1 MRTVRNSRRTHG
13 FAVLVA
19 VGLLAAACSDGGSIT
34 DTGDTITTT
43 VPGDTMAP
51 TTTVAADTLP
61 DCPTDALASAT
72 GPVEISFWHGMSSVL
87 NDELIKL
94 TDLYNSSQTKVH
106 VTLTGQTYETTIDN
120 YLQASQSSRPDL
132 VQMPEYMV
140 QSLVDT
146 HSTVPVG
153 KCIAASGFDTSSFLP
168 TALTAYSTQGV
179 QWGMPFNLSNPVLY
193 YSKKAFTAAGLDP
206 NKPPQSLDELRAD
219 SQKIV
224 DSGAAKYGLALDSGF
239 DSGGG
244 WYVEQWFAKAQEF
257 YVDGDNGRTNR
268 ATQVLYNN
276 QTGADLLTFLQ
287 TMINDGLAVS
297 VGDNAGGQDDLLKLA
312 DAKEPAAMSIHTS
325 AALGGALS
333 ILASGTF
340 PNLKDTDL
348 GIGPMPG
355 PDGKPGALIGGASLW
370 PVDSGDDV
378 KTAATWDF
386 IQFLVSAEQQ
396 SEWASVT
403 GYIPVRTDALSVDPY
418 KTKLA
423 TDPRFS
429 VAYDQLKASPDAL
442 TSAGPVVGP
451 LREMRSVL
459 AQAIAKVFG
468 GADVKATLADASAQA
483 NQLITNYNQL
493 NGG

>member
-1 MRTVRNSRRTHG
+1 
-13 FAVLVA
+13 
-19 VGLLAAACSDGGSIT
+19 
-34 DTGDTITTT
+34 
-43 VPGDTMAP
+43 
-51 TTTVAADTLP
+51 
-61 DCPTDALASAT
+61 
-72 GPVEISFWHGMSSVL
+72 
-87 NDELIKL
+87 
-94 TDLYNSSQTKVH
+94 
-106 VTLTGQTYETTIDN
+106 
-120 YLQASQSSRPDL
+120 
-132 VQMPEYMV
+132 
-140 QSLVDT
+140 
-146 HSTVPVG
+146 
-153 KCIAASGFDTSSFLP
+153 
-168 TALTAYSTQGV
+168 
-179 QWGMPFNLSNPVLY
+179 
-193 YSKKAFTAAGLDP
+193 
-206 NKPPQSLDELRAD
+206 
-219 SQKIV
+219 
-224 DSGAAKYGLALDSGF
+224 
-239 DSGGG
+239 
-244 WYVEQWFAKAQEF
+244 
-257 YVDGDNGRTNR
+257 
-268 ATQVLYNN
+268 
-276 QTGADLLTFLQ
+276 
-287 TMINDGLAVS
+287 
-297 VGDNAGGQDDLLKLA
+297 
-312 DAKEPAAMSIHTS
+312 MSIHTS

-386 IQFLVSAEQQ
+386 IQFLVSAAQQ

-403 GYIPVRTDALSVDPY
+403 GYIPVRNDALSIDPY

-459 AQAIAKVFG
+459 AQAIAKIFG
-468 GADVKATLADASAQA
+468 GADVKATLADAATQA